1 MSEWWSYTLQDFLLF
16 SPRVYWRQF
25 ELHNEAVWPLQILTL
40 LLGAAVLVLV
50 VRPRPWS
57 DRVIS
62 AILAAAW
69 LWIAWAYLWN
79 RYSQIN
85 WAMVYAAPVFILEA
99 LALGWIGVLRGRL
112 RFVASTSLVGVV
124 GFLLLSYAVIL
135 HPFLAKL
142 GGRSFGAAEIVGIAP
157 DPTVIATLGLL
168 TMASGTVAVSLCLVV
183 PLAWCLVSWATLYT
197 MGAPEAWILIS
208 AGALAIAVHL
218 QWALWGKAARLS

>member
-1 MSEWWSYTLQDFLLF
+1 MSEWWSYTLEDFLLF
-16 SPRVYWRQF
+16 SPRTYRRLVV
-25 ELHNEAVWPLQILTL
+25 LHNEAVWPLQILTL

-50 VRPRPWS
+50 MQPRPWS
-57 DRVIS
+57 HRVIS

-69 LWIAWAYLWN
+69 LWIAWAFLWN

-99 LALGWIGVLRGRL
+99 LVLGWIGTLRGHL
-112 RFVASTSLVGVV
+112 RFVASTSLARMA

-135 HPFLAKL
+135 HPVVAKL
-142 GGRSFGAAEIVGIAP
+142 GGRGFEAAEIVGIAP

-168 TMASGTVAVSLCLVV
+168 TMASRNVAAWLCLVV

-197 MGAPEAWILIS
+197 MGAPEAWIPVS

-218 QWALWGKAARLS
+218 RSALCGKAPRLS